1 MKVAFR
7 VDASLNMGTGH
18 VMRCLTLAQVLK
30 ENGAN
35 VEFICRKHEGNLIVK
50 IRSSGFVVHE
60 LKVFEETEVDTK
72 LAHSHWLGAT
82 QQQDADDCIDILKAE
97 KSNWLIVDHYALDSQ
112 WQKRLKPYYEKLMV
126 IDDLADRKHQCDIL
140 LDQTFGRQKKD
151 YSALTPE
158 DCKLL
163 LGSQY
168 ALLRPEFA
176 KWRAYSLK
184 RRNNPKFKRLLVNM
198 GGVDVDNIT
207 ESVLDELKICNLP
220 SDLKITVVMGGLA
233 PHIESVKSKAIT
245 LPYKTEVKVD
255 VGNMAEIMANSDIAI
270 GAAGSTTWERCCLGL
285 STIQIVTAKN
295 QQFSAQTLARQ
306 NIVKLVNKIKEVVYL
321 LESAFKWIENISSS
335 ALEVCDGMGSYKVFN
350 KMTDCKITLEKFG
363 EVELCNYINLN
374 ESDKLQALNMRN
386 HIRIKKWM
394 HNQGSISEED
404 HFGFIENLEIDT
416 VRRYFLIKQK
426 DNIIG
431 SINFSKINFEN
442 SLELG
447 IYTNPFFQIK
457 DAGRLLESAAS
468 QYAFIEIGVKKIK
481 LEVYSDNER
490 AVNFYKKCDF
500 NLINTKKANHQN
512 IMYMEKIKVLEGV
525 SE

>member
-1 MKVAFR
+1 
-7 VDASLNMGTGH
+7 
-18 VMRCLTLAQVLK
+18 
-30 ENGAN
+30 
-35 VEFICRKHEGNLIVK
+35 
-50 IRSSGFVVHE
+50 
-60 LKVFEETEVDTK
+60 
-72 LAHSHWLGAT
+72 
-82 QQQDADDCIDILKAE
+82 
-97 KSNWLIVDHYALDSQ
+97 
-112 WQKRLKPYYEKLMV
+112 
-126 IDDLADRKHQCDIL
+126 
-140 LDQTFGRQKKD
+140 
-151 YSALTPE
+151 
-158 DCKLL
+158 
-163 LGSQY
+163 
-168 ALLRPEFA
+168 
-176 KWRAYSLK
+176 
-184 RRNNPKFKRLLVNM
+184 
-198 GGVDVDNIT
+198 
-207 ESVLDELKICNLP
+207 
-220 SDLKITVVMGGLA
+220 
-233 PHIESVKSKAIT
+233 
-245 LPYKTEVKVD
+245 
-255 VGNMAEIMANSDIAI
+255 
-270 GAAGSTTWERCCLGL
+270 
-285 STIQIVTAKN
+285 
-295 QQFSAQTLARQ
+295 
-306 NIVKLVNKIKEVVYL
+306 VNKIKEVVYL